1 MCISAFVAKKK
12 KVALN
17 HVLLLGFKLFCL
29 ITIETIMKEK
39 ILEKLKQIEL
49 EKDVK
54 ILFAVESGSRA
65 WGFASSDSDYDI
77 RFIYKHKLEYYL
89 SLWEKPDVIE
99 FMTEDDLDGSGWDL
113 RKSVKLLAK
122 SNAPLIEWLFS
133 PVVYFQNDDFVK
145 QMQDLAV
152 ECFSPIAV
160 LHHYLGTTKN
170 FMEVCG
176 MEEVKLKSY
185 FYALRTALAGKWI
198 IETNTFPPVDFADL
212 LPIAPQNI
220 REKILELQ
228 HIKANQDEKYL
239 HPKEKLITDFL
250 LETLKFN
257 QENANKLGTGKKKS
271 EELDLVFREYLIQ

>member
-1 MCISAFVAKKK
+1 
-12 KVALN
+12 
-17 HVLLLGFKLFCL
+17 
-29 ITIETIMKEK
+29 MKEK
-39 ILEKLKQIEL
+39 ILEKLKEIEKSKNV
-49 EKDVK
+49 E

-65 WGFASSDSDYDI
+65 WGFASPDSDYDI

-89 SLWEKPDVIE
+89 SLWEKPDVIG

-113 RKSVKLLAK
+113 RKTVKLLAK

-133 PVVYFQNDDFVK
+133 PIVYFKNDDFAK

-170 FMEVCG
+170 FMEVCE

-198 IETNTFPPVDFADL
+198 IENNTFPPVAFADL

-220 REKILELQ
+220 QEKITELQ
-228 HIKANQDEKYL
+228 EVKANQGEKYL
-239 HPKEKLITDFL
+239 HPKETLVTDFL
-250 LETLKFN
+250 FETIQFN
-257 QENANKLGTGKKKS
+257 QENAGKLGSGKRLS
-271 EELDLVFREYLIQ
+271 EELDLFFREEIIK

>member
-1 MCISAFVAKKK
+1 
-12 KVALN
+12 
-17 HVLLLGFKLFCL
+17 
-29 ITIETIMKEK
+29 MKEQ
-39 ILEKLKQIEL
+39 ILEKLKEIEISKNV
-49 EKDVK
+49 E

-65 WGFASSDSDYDI
+65 WGFASPDSDYDI
-77 RFIYKHKLEYYL
+77 RFIYKHKPEYYL

-113 RKSVKLLAK
+113 RKTVKLLAK

-133 PVVYFQNDDFVK
+133 PIVYFKNDDFAK
-145 QMQDLAV
+145 QMQDLAI

-170 FMEVCG
+170 FMDVCE

-198 IETNTFPPVDFADL
+198 IENNTFPPVAFADL

-220 REKILELQ
+220 QDKIVELQ
-228 HIKANQDEKYL
+228 DIKASQGEKYL
-239 HPKEKLITDFL
+239 HPKEVLITDFL
-250 LETLKFN
+250 LESVKFN
-257 QENANKLGTGKKKS
+257 QENASKLGSGKKLN
-271 EELDLVFREYLIQ
+271 EELDLFFRVEIIK